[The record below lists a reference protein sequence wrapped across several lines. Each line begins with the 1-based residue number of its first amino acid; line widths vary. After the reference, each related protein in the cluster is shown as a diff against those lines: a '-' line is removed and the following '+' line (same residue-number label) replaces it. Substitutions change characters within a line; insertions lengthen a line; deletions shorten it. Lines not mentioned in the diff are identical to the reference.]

1 MNGGVYVPVIYDRRL
16 KCRFK
21 KSSQAGA
28 SFQAVTD
35 TLTLRVQAALSP
47 LFSLPPPPLPPL
59 LSTLSL
65 SFRKSF
71 RGAAWFFV
79 LESEFGARPGVTG
92 QRSGVLGKGGGG
104 GKERVGES

>member
-47 LFSLPPPPLPPL
+47 LPPTPPHL

-71 RGAAWFFV
+71 GGAAWFLSSWSQSLGLGWELQGKDV
-79 LESEFGARPGVTG
+79 V
-92 QRSGVLGKGGGG
+92 VLGTGK
-104 GKERVGES
+104 GKEGEGRGELN

>member
-1 MNGGVYVPVIYDRRL
+1 MIYDRRL

-47 LFSLPPPPLPPL
+47 LFSPPPRAPL

-71 RGAAWFFV
+71 RGAAWFII
-79 LESEFGARPGVTG
+79 LESEFGARLGATG
-92 QRSGVLGKGGGG
+92 QRSGVF
-104 GKERVGES
+104 GKEGGRGEGRRE

>member
-47 LFSLPPPPLPPL
+47 LFSPPASATPL

-71 RGAAWFFV
+71 GGAAWFFI
-79 LESEFGARPGVTG
+79 LKSEFGARLGTTG
-92 QRSGVLGKGGGG
+92 QRSGVFRKGGGR
-104 GKERVGES
+104 GKGRKG